1 MGSPKPYQEQ
11 RAEMVRQQLRKRN
24 IRQQAVLDAFLRVPR
39 ERFVPEEYRPHT
51 YEDRPLPIGSGATIS
66 QPFVVAWMLSLL
78 ELEPTDRVLEV
89 GSGSGYVLALLSQI
103 VADVFGIERIEAL
116 AAAAKSRLASLGS
129 SAVQLKWDD
138 GHSGWPEYA
147 PFNKILVS
155 AGGPAVPDSL
165 KKQLAVG
172 GRLLLP
178 IGDEPKKQKL
188 LQIDRLSQEEFQ
200 TKNLGRVSFV
210 PLLPGV
216 SAEIHEM

>member
-116 AAAAKSRLASLGS
+116 AAAAKSRLASLGL